1 MVIEVAS
8 HKRYLVHCTKVLAS
22 AAEAVYAEGMKRSAT
37 VFERRSTLLGACR
50 VSAALAI
57 ELRSFAC

>member
-8 HKRYLVHCTKVLAS
+8 HKRYLMHWSKDLAS
-22 AAEAVYAEGMKRSAT
+22 TAEAVYAEGMKRSAT
-37 VFERRSTLLGACR
+37 VFERRSSPHGACR
-50 VSAALAI
+50 VGAALAI